1 MIYTYLTAPSKKLT
15 KDKMLGVSMIERW
28 ELASGQLGRHI
39 GLFQ

>member
-1 MIYTYLTAPSKKLT
+1 MIHAVFYCAAKKLT

>member
-1 MIYTYLTAPSKKLT
+1 MIHVCLPVPPKQLT